1 MPPSSKSSLTS
12 SKDNR
17 PSLLSSMASVPN
29 LLSTAPHDKD
39 SPKAAGQSPAR
50 SATLDTFNHDDNPGA
65 KPQRRKSRLNI
76 LTSFFLPTS
85 SSGSTPNSSSS
96 ARPKTAHDA
105 LPPSHFKKELASQTP
120 VASTVEFN
128 NKGSS
133 SADNSPSSSSNHHD
147 SVSTIDN
154 SPGRGGFGMHT
165 PATQNSDLDFGFD
178 RTESPDLADAGAGGK
193 SGAHKPAVLHKTQ
206 RGSSSHNAPPDHGP
220 SMPPKI
226 TVPTDLPEVEITETP
241 ISPIL
246 PRTRRD
252 TRSSSVNPPSP
263 PESHDGPAKLKST
276 RRPSSPPTS
285 APRTRSISAQ
295 PPLNG
300 KLQADGSRAVSSPI
314 DPNTFPRPMSK
325 HDSDSESRGRV
336 RRSWLPGGGRSRSGS
351 KDLKK
356 MSASKAWI
364 LAPDSQADYNT
375 YFLANREKVYLLE
388 YQVLD
393 YMLTA
398 DRFRNYGT
406 KTEMSLC
413 FYPLGEAERVHLSRS
428 QRSRSRLR

>member
-1 MPPSSKSSLTS
+1 MPPSSKSSHTS
-12 SKDNR
+12 SKDRR
-17 PSLLSSMASVPN
+17 PSLLSAMSSVPN
-29 LLSTAPHDKD
+29 LLSTASHEKD
-39 SPKAAGQSPAR
+39 SARYVGRTPAR
-50 SATLDTFNHDDNPGA
+50 SATLDTLNHDNEPGP

-85 SSGSTPNSSSS
+85 SSGSTPNSAS

-105 LPPSHFKKELASQTP
+105 LPPSQFKKEFVSQTP
-120 VASTVEFN
+120 VSSTVEFN

-133 SADNSPSSSSNHHD
+133 SIDNSSSTSSNHHN

-165 PATQNSDLDFGFD
+165 PATQNSDVDFGFGPE
-178 RTESPDLADAGAGGK
+178 RTESPEAAEAGAAGK
-193 SGAHKPAVLHKTQ
+193 ASTHKPAVLQKSQ
-206 RGSSSHNAPPDHGP
+206 KASSSHNATSERAPP
-220 SMPPKI
+220 MAPKV
-226 TVPTDLPEVEITETP
+226 TVPTNLPEVEITETP

-252 TRSSSVNPPSP
+252 TRSKSANTPGS

-295 PPLNG
+295 PPPNG

-325 HDSDSESRGRV
+325 HDSDSENRGRV
-336 RRSWLPGGGRSRSGS
+336 RRSWLPGGRSRSGS

-375 YFLANREKVYLLE
+375 TFLANREKVCLLRI
-388 YQVLD
+388 
-393 YMLTA
+393 
-398 DRFRNYGT
+398 RFWT
-406 KTEMSLC
+406 IC
-413 FYPLGEAERVHLSRS
+413 
-428 QRSRSRLR
+428 